1 MERSRFTDQQIAL
14 ALQQTEQGTA
24 VGEVTCKMVIS
35 EQTFYRWKK
44 KFGRLMPS
52 EVRKLWQL
60 EEEFGAFLGEGDKIH
75 TATRESNLPRKGDDE
90 GTLKEMADPVFTNR
104 PFSCFGKVWKQEP
117 SLPFF
122 PASSFLPCLIQA
134 RPWKTKKQ
142 GKKEKIINLKI
153 HFLSRE
159 IDKKSP

>member
-1 MERSRFTDQQIAL
+1 MERSRFTDQQIPL

-104 PFSCFGKVWKQEP
+104 PFSCSGKDSSRNHP
-117 SLPFF
+117 SRSSLSHLFC
-122 PASSFLPCLIQA
+122 PALFQT
-134 RPWKTKKQ
+134 RPWKTK
-142 GKKEKIINLKI
+142 
-153 HFLSRE
+153 
-159 IDKKSP
+159 DKLMSS